1 MLLSFGV
8 LMGGGVLVDRLGA
21 GQLQRWVLVALS
33 AFLLIFSGLSAFW
46 ATPAVGVTGLI
57 LISLA
62 DPLISLAAM
71 PLLMAYCRPKI
82 EGSQFTTYM
91 ALVNLCTVAAS
102 YLNGWLLQLTT
113 APVIGFGC
121 GIVLVGL
128 VAAIYRY
135 RPAPPLVE
143 AI

>member
-1 MLLSFGV
+1 
-8 LMGGGVLVDRLGA
+8 
-21 GQLQRWVLVALS
+21 
-33 AFLLIFSGLSAFW
+33 
-46 ATPAVGVTGLI
+46 
-57 LISLA
+57 
-62 DPLISLAAM
+62 
-71 PLLMAYCRPKI
+71 
-82 EGSQFTTYM
+82 M

-113 APVIGFGC
+113 APVIGFCC
-121 GIVLVGL
+121 GLVLAGL